1 MGEKAFDDL
10 LAGIQSQID
19 IMDAIAD
26 ADILEKWVT
35 VLRARLDSDG
45 PTAEQAAG
53 DPQKTQ
59 SELTKA

>member
-10 LAGIQSQID
+10 HAGIQSQID

-45 PTAEQAAG
+45 PTAEQAAE
-53 DPQKTQ
+53 DP
-59 SELTKA
+59 